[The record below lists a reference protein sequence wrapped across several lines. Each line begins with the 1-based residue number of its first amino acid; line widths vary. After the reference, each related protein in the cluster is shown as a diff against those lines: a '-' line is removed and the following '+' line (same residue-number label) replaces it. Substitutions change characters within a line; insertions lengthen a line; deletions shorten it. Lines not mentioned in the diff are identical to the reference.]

1 MYVVTYE
8 TSSLSNLSFFATCV
22 VLSCLWTQFVF
33 FFFLFNFLRK
43 KIQMNVSKNRT
54 WQEPFLNMERSVCS
68 RISLINGT
76 MYITTTLTLTHP
88 RRPTIYPWVSEDD
101 PNPNRCVNFIWCP
114 KGLSTYVIEQQPSS
128 YPLAKDEQGWHV
140 MGGKN

>member
-8 TSSLSNLSFFATCV
+8 TSSLSNLSFFCNMRCFIMFVDTVCV
-22 VLSCLWTQFVF
+22 

-54 WQEPFLNMERSVCS
+54 WQEPLLNMERSVCS
-68 RISLINGT
+68 RIGLINGT

-88 RRPTIYPWVSEDD
+88 RRPTICPWVSEDD
-101 PNPNRCVNFIWCP
+101 PNPNLCVNFIWCP

>member
-68 RISLINGT
+68 RIGLINGT

-88 RRPTIYPWVSEDD
+88 RRPTICPWVSEDD
-101 PNPNRCVNFIWCP
+101 PNPNRCGNFIWCP